1 MHIAIFVDMLS
12 PMCQLSLSLKCDKH
26 NPVKITRGLNEFTWT
41 MSKLHLIIENSVDE
55 DDNGQVKT
63 CFKTFCLKVL
73 LFEGSK

>member
-55 DDNGQVKT
+55 DDNSI
-63 CFKTFCLKVL
+63 FNIL
-73 LFEGSK
+73 